1 MEYQATAQ
9 PQFNHDGCMARCVV
23 SRFHTFVNGQR
34 TTSFHPFSDITC
46 KRCSEVPEIPC
57 AGECRPNEYIDRN
70 GTYCHPCNQTLCGN
84 AQSYRTQ
91 CTGHTTQDTECLP
104 CDNALLRN
112 PTTLLTVSSYTSPTL
127 QFDIL
132 QQRNRTTRRWV
143 DGPPGLYSGNCW
155 VACINNYMWIDTKTG
170 YPHTSGNLTDTL
182 HCLPCDSDYIT
193 TMLYDTTV
201 VGGARRPLY
210 SVWNSTNM
218 TTGPPTRQPFTSP
231 VYGACSFCPPAHDTI
246 ATSDVMCESIPGF
259 STQDQGD
266 AGTAV
271 VVSLFNST
279 QNSVQ
284 TGDASVGYI
293 FIPDRRRHLLQIAT
307 QNTTTTSL
315 TVRTIRVRRQPALSI
330 QNSWF
335 ACCSSNASE
344 THAERCRAINLQA
357 LESKLTAV
365 GSAFG
370 PDYCAGGATVSGRRL
385 LQANGIIACYAGNYK
400 PDRGNSPC
408 YTCPYGASTASD
420 GASDRTACRC
430 LPGFRALR
438 DANGSLTS
446 CIECGANFYRSPLQ
460 TDDSRCYPCPHNTF
474 TPTASSAYCYCLA
487 GYYFLQNTQECVP
500 CTAGFYCQA
509 DNVRLPCP
517 ANSLTPVDGA
527 STRGECKCFAPIYY
541 GDLSRP
547 ENECI
552 YVKPGLN
559 CSAATTD
566 ARCPCARGWLRVNGE
581 CISSCA
587 PGEYAVLGAEQ
598 AIERCVPCPRDT
610 YTGTNS
616 TVYIPQ
622 LPLAR
627 QCTAC
632 PTNSHTAGVGTAN
645 MQGCACKGAQNGTTC
660 QLCLANQYYDGAKCA
675 ACPPGT
681 SSAAAS
687 TSLDACMCPRGY
699 RAMRTSTLRCEPCPL
714 GFYSTGV
721 GLSCAQ
727 CPSGSTTVSVGAIS
741 RLACV

>member
-1 MEYQATAQ
+1 
-9 PQFNHDGCMARCVV
+9 
-23 SRFHTFVNGQR
+23 
-34 TTSFHPFSDITC
+34 
-46 KRCSEVPEIPC
+46 
-57 AGECRPNEYIDRN
+57 
-70 GTYCHPCNQTLCGN
+70 
-84 AQSYRTQ
+84 
-91 CTGHTTQDTECLP
+91 LP
-104 CDNALLRN
+104 CEPALLLN
-112 PTTLLTVSSYTSPTL
+112 PTTTPVFYYESETL
-127 QFDIL
+127 RFDITNH
-132 QQRNRTTRRWV
+132 RNRTTRRWV
-143 DGPPGLYSGNCW
+143 DGPPGLFSGSCW
-155 VACINNYMWIDTKTG
+155 VACVNNHMWIDELTG
-170 YPHTSGNLTDTL
+170 LPPVSPNLTNTL
-182 HCLPCDSDYIT
+182 HCLPCDSDYIVN
-193 TMLYDTTV
+193 MLFDTT
-201 VGGARRPLY
+201 GGRPLY
-210 SVWNSTNM
+210 SVWNSSNVTAP
-218 TTGPPTRQPFTSP
+218 PPTRKFFPMP
-231 VYGACSFCPPAHDTI
+231 PYGACSFCPQAHDTI

-259 STQDQGD
+259 STHDQGD

-271 VVSLFNST
+271 VVSLLNST
-279 QNSVQ
+279 QSSVQ
-284 TGDASVGYI
+284 TGDVTVGYI
-293 FIPDRRRHLLQIAT
+293 NYQDRRLLQLAPAAP
-307 QNTTTTSL
+307 TSL
-315 TVRTIRVRRQPALSI
+315 VVRSIHVRRQPALSI
-330 QNSWF
+330 AHSWF
-335 ACCSSNASE
+335 ACCSSNATGSE
-344 THAERCRAINLQA
+344 THAERCRAINLQT
-357 LESKLTAV
+357 LEAKLTAV
-365 GSAFG
+365 GSGFG
-370 PDYCAGGATVSGRRL
+370 TDYCASNTVSGRRL
-385 LQANGIIACYAGNYK
+385 LQANSIIACYAGNYK
-400 PDRGNSPC
+400 PARGNTPC

-420 GASDRTACRC
+420 GASDRAACRC

-438 DANGSLTS
+438 NVNGSLTS
-446 CIECGANFYRSPLQ
+446 CIECGANFYRSPLH
-460 TDDSRCYPCPHNTF
+460 TDDAQCYPCPRNTF

-487 GYYFLQNTQECVP
+487 GYYFLQKTQECLP

-517 ANSLTPVDGA
+517 QNSLSPVDGA

-559 CSAATTD
+559 CSGSTKD
-566 ARCPCARGWLRVNGE
+566 LRCPCARGWVRVDGE
-581 CISSCA
+581 CVSSCA
-587 PGEYAVLGAEQ
+587 RGEYAVLGAEQ

-610 YTGTNS
+610 YTATNS

-622 LPLAR
+622 LPLSR

-645 MQGCACKGAQNGTTC
+645 LQGCACQGAQNGTSC

-727 CPSGSTTVSVGAIS
+727 CPGGSTTASVGATS